1 MEPEAQ
7 ARASPAGTSPRGRRP
22 FAAIAL
28 GFLALALPLFVAVAL
43 SENATGAWTNAA
55 AGAVFVL
62 LGALLWTR
70 RG

>member
-1 MEPEAQ
+1 MPTDAGE
-7 ARASPAGTSPRGRRP
+7 RAPTPPTPAAPRP

-28 GFLALALPLFVAVAL
+28 GFFALALPLFVAVAL

-55 AGAVFVL
+55 AGAVFVA

>member
-1 MEPEAQ
+1 VSTEAGERTPPPR
-7 ARASPAGTSPRGRRP
+7 RAAPPRP

-28 GFLALALPLFVAVAL
+28 GFLALALPLFVAVGL
-43 SENATGAWTNAA
+43 SESATGAWTNAA